1 MAKDKIHKAV
11 KEALEKEGWQITHD
25 PYTLKIGR
33 RRGFV
38 DLGAE
43 KEIIAA
49 DRGLDKIAVEIKSFV
64 GQSDLD
70 DFEDALG
77 QFIIYLNALEEAEP
91 DRQLFLALP
100 MRFYNDFFDDPFFV
114 KLSQRYG
121 LRFIIFDV
129 NNSIIEQWIR

>member
-100 MRFYNDFFDDPFFV
+100 MRFYNDFFDEPFFV